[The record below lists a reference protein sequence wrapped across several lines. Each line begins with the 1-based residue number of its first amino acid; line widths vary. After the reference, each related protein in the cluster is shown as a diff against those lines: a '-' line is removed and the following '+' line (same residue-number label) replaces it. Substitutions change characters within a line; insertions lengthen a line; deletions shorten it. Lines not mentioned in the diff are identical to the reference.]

1 LPKNESAPTEARIG
15 ASTTYLISQV
25 HFALRSRTEAALK
38 KYAVTGIQYTV
49 LSVLA
54 HRDGLSSA
62 DLSRR
67 FYVTPQSMGQLLS
80 SLEERGLLARN
91 EDMSNRRILRVSL
104 TDAGR
109 ELVEAGAKD
118 IAEVESL
125 AFAILDGNDLQ
136 RLRSNLHA
144 LVGSLRGITPQ
155 PVPGVDGATQARYP

>member
-1 LPKNESAPTEARIG
+1 MPKNESAPTEARIG
-15 ASTTYLISQV
+15 ASTTYLVSQV
-25 HFALRSRTEAALK
+25 HFALRNRTEAALK

-91 EDMSNRRILRVSL
+91 EDMTNRRILRVSL
-104 TDAGR
+104 TAAGR
-109 ELVEAGAKD
+109 ELVDAGSKD
-118 IAEVESL
+118 LAEVETL
-125 AFAILDGNDLQ
+125 AFAALDGNELQ
-136 RLRSNLHA
+136 HLRSSLHT
-144 LVGSLRGITPQ
+144 LVGALRGLAPQ
-155 PVPGVDGATQARYP
+155 PEPGIN